1 MRHGMR
7 WLILLLLIACS
18 APEIVVEE
26 EPTVIIKNV
35 SETEP
40 IIEVQYAEFKV
51 TTLTL
56 LEKQSNYW
64 QYEYKNGDYI
74 IIEKKRLENKEFWRF
89 SSAYFGEYDYGTRAT
104 VQKALDIVQ
113 LGNKELEEKQSM
125 LTDLQWT
132 GTYTC

>member
-1 MRHGMR
+1 MR
-7 WLILLLLIACS
+7 WLLLLLLLACS
-18 APEIVVEE
+18 APEVVVEE
-26 EPTVIIKNV
+26 PVVVVENV
-35 SETEP
+35 SEPEP
-40 IIEVQYAEFKV
+40 VIEVQYAEFKV

-125 LTDLQWT
+125 LTDLQ
-132 GTYTC
+132 